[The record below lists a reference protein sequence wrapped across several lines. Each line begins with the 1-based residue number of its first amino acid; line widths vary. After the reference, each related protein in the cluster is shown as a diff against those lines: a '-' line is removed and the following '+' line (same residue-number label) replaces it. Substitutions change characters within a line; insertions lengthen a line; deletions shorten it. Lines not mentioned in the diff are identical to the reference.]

1 MAVTRVVR
9 RGALALAGALV
20 ALGGRPAAA
29 QDQPSPPDARPW
41 FVAAAKWVKW
51 PTLAAAV
58 GLTAIAIMR
67 KADADDSYDQLQAR
81 CLDEPEDCAIDPNG
95 AYANPEAESLYQ
107 ETLRLDAQAR
117 NWMIGG
123 QGFLVVSGGLFL
135 IDLVAGS
142 RKPENIP
149 FTPLEA
155 YTAPGT
161 LGVRWRF

>member
-1 MAVTRVVR
+1 
-9 RGALALAGALV
+9 
-20 ALGGRPAAA
+20 
-29 QDQPSPPDARPW
+29 
-41 FVAAAKWVKW
+41 
-51 PTLAAAV
+51 
-58 GLTAIAIMR
+58 
-67 KADADDSYDQLQAR
+67 
-81 CLDEPEDCAIDPNG
+81 
-95 AYANPEAESLYQ
+95 
-107 ETLRLDAQAR
+107 
-117 NWMIGG
+117 MIGG